1 MDTLIKSL
9 VQANFAPERIIP
21 RAPMARFT
29 TFRVGGP
36 ADVLVN
42 IDSAAEISVALRAA
56 RAAGVPVT
64 IIGNGSNLLVRDGG
78 IRGLVMRISQP
89 MSAITRE
96 GDTLHVQAGA
106 TLPAVAG
113 FAQRS
118 GLEGL
123 APMAGIPGTI
133 GGAVIMNA
141 GAYGGE
147 MSQVVT
153 CVDAIARSDGKPIR
167 FEGRALGFAYRHSA
181 MMDAGVIVTDVT
193 LRLTPGDPDAIA
205 RRTEELLVARREKQ
219 PLEYP
224 SAGSTFKRP
233 EGAFAAKL
241 IDDAGLKGLRIGDA
255 QVSEKH
261 AGFIVNLGSA
271 TASDILALMAEV
283 QSRVL
288 AASGITLEPEVRI
301 LGEDA

>member
-1 MDTLIKSL
+1 M
-9 VQANFAPERIIP
+9 
-21 RAPMARFT
+21 
-29 TFRVGGP
+29 
-36 ADVLVN
+36 
-42 IDSAAEISVALRAA
+42 
-56 RAAGVPVT
+56 
-64 IIGNGSNLLVRDGG
+64 
-78 IRGLVMRISQP
+78 
-89 MSAITRE
+89 
-96 GDTLHVQAGA
+96 LHVQAGA
-106 TLPAVAG
+106 TLPAVAA

-118 GLEGL
+118 GLDGL
-123 APMAGIPGTI
+123 AHMAGIPGTL

-153 CVDAIARSDGKPIR
+153 RVDAIARSDGKPIR

-181 MMDAGVIVTDVT
+181 MMDANVIVTDVT
-193 LRLTPGDPDAIA
+193 MRLTPGDPDAIA
-205 RRTEELLVARREKQ
+205 RRTEELLAARREKQ

-241 IDDAGLKGLRIGDA
+241 IDDAGLKGLRVGDA

-271 TASDILALMAEV
+271 TARDILTLMDEV
-283 QSRVL
+283 KARVR